1 MRDED
6 PPSQS
11 RGAIRQVQR
20 CLDLVHWAKILLEG
34 FGAIYGGVG
43 LRVFK
48 QFKPPFVLN
57 LGCT

>member
-1 MRDED
+1 M
-6 PPSQS
+6 
-11 RGAIRQVQR
+11 QR

-34 FGAIYGGVG
+34 FGVIYGGVG
-43 LRVFK
+43 LRVFR